1 MILGRPPGPRT
12 GPYVALDRVADDDIG
27 IGFQYVAGLEPKS
40 QNHHVHFDI
49 SAEDISAAVSLVR
62 APPGQGFLPRW
73 FRCVFLPRC
82 WKRSASVQMT
92 RIGLCRTGS
101 AGLSKRS

>member
-27 IGFQYVAGLEPKS
+27 IGPQYLAELEPKS

-49 SAEDISAAVSLVR
+49 SAEDISTPVSLVR
-62 APPGQGFLPRW
+62 APRQESCRDGSGAIPPEMLEAVRERADDEDG
-73 FRCVFLPRC
+73 
-82 WKRSASVQMT
+82 SVSNW
-92 RIGLCRTGS
+92 S